1 MNPPSATHQA
11 KNNTKSGSVDKSSL
25 LNLAKAATDVA
36 SEFFKMV
43 DRTGWRGNEHFD
55 AKRSDAIIAGILR
68 GGGAEKYTGKNPTDI
83 FGLYG
88 VMTKMLHELRELL
101 EIVDRAA
108 PQATAMFVT
117 TTGIRLGPEFHADV
131 HKLHESLKRAVATYA
146 AALDKFKPETDLQ
159 MPVDELADA
168 AHKLY
173 SQFIEKSA
181 GHLVVD
187 LYVRV
192 LTQCLVDRDSAKRIM
207 PLLEDVKTSVLNNN
221 PVEVKGARKCGIQQM
236 LITYNLRPIS
246 DECMSMVDLFAVLGA
261 SAKPTKNIL
270 ENAEIIAKLLGTAF
284 IIVNRSTKD
293 PAIYKIPGT
302 HPATAGPTAA
312 SVQTTASVVKIAG
325 DPVTIPGITRIGE
338 SDSVYVIDV
347 VSADLYRFL
356 SPYIVAAEAK
366 VAGENSIIAR
376 VLPALI
382 PQHAVERMGEWPPS
396 VRVTGYNAIMGEKL
410 LGRMHDPLLGETPRI
425 DESFW
430 SNVRNRILDMTMLKL
445 GNGARG
451 VERVAQF
458 VIDSA
463 LELLIVDMIPVETT
477 AMRRNLYLDEI
488 AVSNAAVVRDMKW
501 RLTAMLHTPINRESL
516 MDVLKRV
523 ITSKSNLFKI
533 MGAKNDLLAVTLLAE
548 GQRDK

>member
-1 MNPPSATHQA
+1 MNPSSAT
-11 KNNTKSGSVDKSSL
+11 KNNSAAL
-25 LNLAKAATDVA
+25 LRLARAATDVA
-36 SEFFKMV
+36 SDFFKMI

-55 AKRSDAIIAGILR
+55 AKRSDSIIAGILR
-68 GGGAEKYTGKNPTDI
+68 GGGTEKYGGKNITDI

-88 VMTKMLHELRELL
+88 SMTKIGVELRELL
-101 EIVDRAA
+101 EISDRAV

-117 TTGIRLGPEFHADV
+117 TTGIRLGPEYHTEV
-131 HKLHESLKRAVATYA
+131 YKLHASLQRTVSAYV
-146 AALDKFKPETDLQ
+146 AALADFRPETELGAPADDL
-159 MPVDELADA
+159 A

-173 SQFIEKSA
+173 HTFIDKSS

-187 LYVRV
+187 LYVRI
-192 LTQCLVDRDSAKRIM
+192 LTSCLQDRDSARRIM
-207 PLLEDVKTSVLNNN
+207 PLLEDIKTSVLNLN
-221 PVEVKGARKCGIQQM
+221 PVEVKNARKGGIQQM
-236 LITYNLRPIS
+236 LVTYNLRPIS
-246 DECMSMVDLFAVLGA
+246 DKCMTAAELFAVLGA
-261 SAKPTKNIL
+261 SAKPTKSIV
-270 ENAEIIAKLLGTAF
+270 ENAEIIGKLLGTSF

-293 PAIYKIPGT
+293 PAIYKIPGM
-302 HPATAGPTAA
+302 HPPEFGPTAA
-312 SVQTTASVVKIAG
+312 SVQLTASVIKLSG
-325 DPVTIPGITRIGE
+325 DIVSMPGITRVG
-338 SDSVYVIDV
+338 STDSVYVIDV
-347 VSADLYRFL
+347 VAADTYRFL

-366 VAGENSIIAR
+366 VAGNNDMR
-376 VLPALI
+376 TLPALI

-396 VRVTGYNAIMGEKL
+396 VRVAGYNAIMGDRL
-410 LGRMHDPLLGETPRI
+410 LVRMRDPLLGEAPRI
-425 DESFW
+425 DDSFW

-458 VIDSA
+458 VIDAA

-477 AMRRNLYLDEI
+477 ALRRNLYLDEI

-501 RLTAMLHTPINRESL
+501 RLTAMLHPPINRESL

-548 GQRDK
+548 GLRGK